1 MKNHLKYILILI
13 TVLYTNLV
21 VSQEK
26 STSLSVD
33 EFSKIMSEQPELMV
47 VDVRTPEEFDSG
59 HLEGAINY
67 NWKSEDF
74 NKQILDLDKS
84 KEVLIYC
91 RSGARSA
98 KAAEKMRS
106 EGFTAVYELKG
117 GLIDW
122 KKENMSVVVPESVE
136 QGMKVE

>member
-13 TVLYTNLV
+13 TVLCTNLM

-74 NKQILDLDKS
+74 NNQISDLDKS

-106 EGFTAVYELKG
+106 EGFTTVYELKG

-122 KKENMSVVVPESVE
+122 KKENMSVVVPEGVE